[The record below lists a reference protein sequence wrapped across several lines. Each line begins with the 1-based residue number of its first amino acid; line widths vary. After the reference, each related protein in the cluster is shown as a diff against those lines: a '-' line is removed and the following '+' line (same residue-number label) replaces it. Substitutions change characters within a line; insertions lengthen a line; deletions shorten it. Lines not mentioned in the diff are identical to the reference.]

1 MKLKVLKT
9 IINKFN
15 KKFGIFSIKKVLN
28 NKFLNLFGIQPLRL
42 IIAKLFYYIRLIF
55 FKSKIDKKNEQLIFL
70 KKNGYLI
77 LENFLN
83 EKDFDDLNNFFT
95 LEMKK
100 TQIDNYKNR
109 FSLSMFKSG
118 ECSFKNS
125 LYPQFFKQSFFKNIF
140 ESYFCKNIEN
150 SVSSIHMN

>member
-9 IINKFN
+9 IVNKFN
-15 KKFGIFSIKKVLN
+15 KKFGIFSTKKVLN
-28 NKFLNLFGIQPLRL
+28 NKLLNLFGIQLLRI

-55 FKSKIDKKNEQLIFL
+55 FKSKIYKKNEQLIFL

-125 LYPQFFKQSFFKNIF
+125 LYPLAPASLKPAEVIPLSKSFPPA
-140 ESYFCKNIEN
+140 
-150 SVSSIHMN
+150 